1 MRVKSRRL
9 AVFAGVFAIVA
20 LGASLARAELI
31 EHGDLFVKFK
41 GGIAPNALP
50 REVRAPIQVSV
61 GGTVKT
67 LSGKRPPGLR
77 RIVIAINKGGHLDTQ
92 GLPVCQRGWI
102 DPSTTEEAFARCHQA
117 LVGGGSYVGAVA
129 LPEQTAFP
137 SRGRILAFNT
147 VIDGRHAIL
156 AHIYGSD
163 PIPNT
168 RIIIFHIRERGGTF
182 GTVFSGLLPA
192 RLNRYGYVKRISL
205 FLHRNFTYRGRPH
218 SYLSAACAAPSGFP
232 GATFPFARTSMTFA
246 DGRTLASTL
255 TRSCKVRE

>member
-41 GGIAPNALP
+41 GGIAPNDLP
-50 REVRAPIQVSV
+50 RHVRAPISVSV

-77 RIVIAINKGGHLDTQ
+77 RITIAINKEGHLDTQ
-92 GLPVCQRGWI
+92 GLPVCQRSWI
-102 DPSTTEEAFARCHQA
+102 DPSTTADALARCHQA

-129 LPEQTAFP
+129 LPEQAAFP
-137 SRGRILAFNT
+137 SRGQILAFNT
-147 VIDGRHAIL
+147 VINGRHAIL
-156 AHIYGSD
+156 AHIYGGD

-168 RIIIFHIRERGGTF
+168 RIIVFHIRERRGTF
-182 GTVFSGLLPA
+182 GTLFTGLLPA
-192 RLNRYGYVKRISL
+192 RLNRYGYVKRLSL
-205 FLHRNFTYRGRPH
+205 NLHRTFTFRGRLH
-218 SYLSAACAAPSGFP
+218 SYLSAACAAPAGFP

-255 TRSCKVRE
+255 TRSCRVRG